1 MDPTLDLHLER
12 KSSSNKERAGERF
25 IISDKKREFGNTVAD
40 RQGLSKSQRKRARK
54 NRNYSKV
61 RDEACRTQLELDD
74 LRENKSIEINEVKDR
89 ACRKIEGYKG
99 IIVQQKEVIQQ
110 LKSES
115 SDHRI
120 ARLIQEKSE
129 LEVQLDKYARTSR
142 DLSASL
148 VASFSTQLADTRDR
162 SDSEYSC

>member
-1 MDPTLDLHLER
+1 M
-12 KSSSNKERAGERF
+12 
-25 IISDKKREFGNTVAD
+25 
-40 RQGLSKSQRKRARK
+40 
-54 NRNYSKV
+54 
-61 RDEACRTQLELDD
+61 DD
-74 LRENKSIEINEVKDR
+74 LRENKSIEINEVKDF
-89 ACRKIEGYKG
+89 ACRKIDGYKE
-99 IIVQQKEVIQQ
+99 INFQQKEVIQQ

-129 LEVQLDKYARTSR
+129 LEVQLDKYARRSR